1 MNTKRLNMLSCL
13 FRIEKIIK
21 RKTNNRAAASS
32 APGCE
37 PGLGLPAAVNTVP
50 RRGVFGRVSVGP
62 AARLAAGFGAQKKRG
77 SDSSS
82 PRPSLKSFHYV
93 SSSRP
98 LGEDVCD
105 GLRRLWTRTR
115 LGRRLRGVQPAKV
128 QREDSTAHPAAGRG
142 DGRLPGGHDGH
153 HFDQGE

>member
-32 APGCE
+32 
-37 PGLGLPAAVNTVP
+37 AVNTVP

-105 GLRRLWTRTR
+105 GLRRLWTRAR